1 VTARVGLGIDFH
13 RLAPGRPLVLG
24 GVLIPHPTG
33 LAGHSDADVLLHAV
47 SDSLLGAAGRGD
59 IGTHFPDT
67 DPSTLGISSVTLL
80 AAVMNRIATAGWR
93 VANVDCVV
101 IAEEPRLAPFFAQM
115 QSTISSVLGVSPEC
129 VGLKATTSEG
139 MGALGRRE
147 GIAALAVSLIE
158 RA

>member
-1 VTARVGLGIDFH
+1 MTARVGLGIDFH

-47 SDSLLGAAGRGD
+47 SDSLLGAAGQGD

-80 AAVMNRIATAGWR
+80 AAVMNRIGTVGWK
-93 VANVDCVV
+93 VSNIDCVV

-115 QSTISSVLGVSPEC
+115 QSTISSVLGVSPDC
-129 VGLKATTSEG
+129 VGLKATTSEQ

>member
-1 VTARVGLGIDFH
+1 MTARVGLGIDFH